1 MIVADTGPLIAFARI
16 DRFELLRHV
25 VHMLIIPDAVYDEL
39 VGSGRTRPGAG
50 EVAAG
55 VWIQQRAVE
64 NRDTLAELPTYLH
77 LGERH
82 AIALAEELGASLLI
96 DEQRGRRIALERGV
110 DVIGSLWVIAEAKQR
125 GSLDRVRPVLAAMP
139 EAGYWLEPDL
149 LGAFLTSVGE

>member
-1 MIVADTGPLIAFARI
+1 M
-16 DRFELLRHV
+16 
-25 VHMLIIPDAVYDEL
+25 
-39 VGSGRTRPGAG
+39 
-50 EVAAG
+50 
-55 VWIQQRAVE
+55 
-64 NRDTLAELPTYLH
+64 H

-125 GSLDRVRPVLAAMP
+125 GFLNRVRPVLAAML

-149 LGAFLTSVGE
+149 LGAFLMSVGE

>member
-96 DEQRGRRIALERGV
+96 DEQRGRYLIVTHQLLTDAHRALQWCYTYHG
-110 DVIGSLWVIAEAKQR
+110 
-125 GSLDRVRPVLAAMP
+125 
-139 EAGYWLEPDL
+139 
-149 LGAFLTSVGE
+149 LTQ